1 MTEPHGLTGERQTL
15 QRAQALYDMA
25 RALTDG
31 PSEEELLR
39 RVVTTVVD
47 VLGVNRAVLLTL
59 GEDMPR
65 VEHFVVAGAGAVHV
79 QRPTWQELAAGLT
92 GWVLRERRV
101 ARSPAGQDD
110 PRESPEA
117 LQRRRETV
125 CGDIVV
131 LPIMMKARVFG
142 TLTLINLPWGPSFKD
157 DDVAWLEAL
166 VHQAAAAIQQER
178 LIQKLQRHT
187 LFDLRTGLPTRPL
200 ANDRIRQSLWYAR
213 RSATSFALL
222 LLQPDP
228 LCDAQSA
235 SSAQFRDA
243 LAVQVTRRLQDLP
256 GAVSTLAHWD
266 DETFLIIAE
275 GVPDEHHA
283 FRFVNQVMNA
293 FAEPFTITEISTPLL
308 VTASV
313 GVSIFPMDGQDMV
326 ALQKHAALGLYNARH
341 AGGGSAARFSP
352 TVTDQ
357 ERLAQQ
363 IAAALPGALERN
375 ELFLMYQPQLDAQR
389 RFWGFEALL
398 RWRHETL
405 GLVPPDVFIPVAER
419 NGLILS
425 LGEWV
430 THQAC
435 RQLRAW
441 QDSGYRGYPNL
452 RVAVNVSQ
460 VQLQDPK
467 FVEQVEAALRAA
479 NLNGGQL
486 ELELT
491 EQMVFQYSEAV
502 GAKLSALRELNVRLA
517 LDDFGVGHS
526 SMQSL
531 AQLPFDVL
539 KLDQSFVRD
548 LEGNARTQ
556 RIVKAIVDMAHDMEM
571 MVVAEGVESAVQ
583 WQLTQALECDRTQG
597 YLLSRPLMAEAVPA
611 WLNLHSDGRSLS
623 PLDL

>member
-1 MTEPHGLTGERQTL
+1 MTEPHGSAGERQTL

-25 RALTDG
+25 RTLTDG

-39 RVVTTVVD
+39 RVVTTVVN

-65 VEHFVVAGAGAVHV
+65 VEHFVVGGAGAVHV

-101 ARSPAGQDD
+101 ARSHAGQDD

-131 LPIMMKARVFG
+131 LPIMMKAHVFG
-142 TLTLINLPWGPSFKD
+142 TLTLINLPWGPSFTD

-200 ANDRIRQSLWYAR
+200 ANDRIRQSLWHAR

-222 LLQPDP
+222 FLQLDP
-228 LCDAQSA
+228 LYDAQSA

-243 LAVQVTRRLQDLP
+243 LTIQVTQRLQDLP
-256 GAVSTLAHWD
+256 GAISTLAHWD

-275 GVPDEHHA
+275 DVPDEDHT
-283 FRFVNQVMNA
+283 FRVVNQVMNA
-293 FAEPFTITEISTPLL
+293 FTEPFTIMEVPVPLP

-313 GVSIFPMDGQDMV
+313 GVSIFPIDGQDMV
-326 ALQKHAALGLYNARH
+326 ALQKHAALALYNARH

-352 TVTDQ
+352 IVTDQ

-419 NGLILS
+419 NGLILP

-441 QDSGYRGYPNL
+441 QDGGYPNL
-452 RVAVNVSQ
+452 HVAVNVSQ
-460 VQLQDPK
+460 VQLQHPE
-467 FVEQVEAALRAA
+467 FVEQVEAAFRAA
-479 NLNGGQL
+479 GLNGEQL

-491 EQMVFQYSEAV
+491 EQMVFQYSEAIE
-502 GAKLSALRELNVRLA
+502 AKLCALRDLNVRLA

-597 YLLSRPLMAEAVPA
+597 YLLSRPLAAEAVPA
-611 WLNLHSDGRSLS
+611 WLNLHGNGRGLS
-623 PLDL
+623 PLDF